1 MFNKLF
7 RQKNGKTNFETKISF
22 DTTKNQK
29 NEIEQEARRRGITTS
44 QFMRISADKEIAC
57 SGEGLNFEILL
68 LENDIKHEEEY
79 ITKLEQELNL
89 HKQKLA
95 EYKNKHA
102 QKTKL
107 KNTSNIVHH
116 EVEQEIKTII
126 LERFTNKNEYRD
138 NSTAEALKGIRYI
151 ANRKQVNVDITL
163 KIAQMYIN
171 KEITLLDIIKKP
183 LQHLLDHE
191 EVQPLDSNTF
201 QQIREELMNKYGEI
215 AEQEQ
220 IKIRE
225 EQQRQELMNSSEN
238 ERIRHIIIET
248 YNSNYNSYEK
258 MISNVKYQCVKYNTD
273 EKITLGIIQRI
284 YSNELKYDKVIGAEN
299 ILETYGSLRKPSP
312 IIQEVK
318 EQETKKIIKKVN
330 EIQPLDN
337 VRNTTNLKRKVRQI
351 CESNMFVEFKE
362 IWITILRIIDK
373 EISLKNV
380 LV

>member
-22 DTTKNQK
+22 DTTNKQK
-29 NEIEQEARRRGITTS
+29 NEIEQEAKRRGITTS

-68 LENDIKHEEEY
+68 LENNIKHEEEY
-79 ITKLEQELNL
+79 ITKLEQELNI
-89 HKQKLA
+89 HKQKLE

-126 LERFTNKNEYRD
+126 LERFATNQFMD
-138 NSTAEALKGIRYI
+138 NSTAEALEGIRCL
-151 ANRKQVNVDITL
+151 ANAKQVNVDITI

-201 QQIREELMNKYGEI
+201 QQIREELMNKYGKI

-225 EQQRQELMNSSEN
+225 EQQRQELLNSSEN

-284 YSNELKYDKVIGAEN
+284 YSNELKYDKVIGTEN

-362 IWITILRIIDK
+362 IWITILRIINK

>member
-7 RQKNGKTNFETKISF
+7 RQKNGKTKFETKISF
-22 DTTKNQK
+22 DTTNKQK
-29 NEIEQEARRRGITTS
+29 NEIEQEAKRRGITAS

-79 ITKLEQELNL
+79 ITKLEQELNV

-126 LERFTNKNEYRD
+126 LERFTNKNGYRD
-138 NSTAEALKGIRYI
+138 NSTAEALEGIRYI
-151 ANRKQVNVDITL
+151 ANTKQVNVDITI

-201 QQIREELMNKYGEI
+201 QQIREELMNKYGKI

-273 EKITLGIIQRI
+273 EKITLDIIQRI

-337 VRNTTNLKRKVRQI
+337 VINTTNLKRKVRQI
-351 CESNMFVEFKE
+351 CERNMFVEFKE
-362 IWITILRIIDK
+362 IWITILRIINK

>member
-79 ITKLEQELNL
+79 ITKLEQELNV

>member
-22 DTTKNQK
+22 DTTNKQK
-29 NEIEQEARRRGITTS
+29 NEIEQEAKRRGITTS

-79 ITKLEQELNL
+79 ITKLEQELNI

-126 LERFTNKNEYRD
+126 LERFTNKNKYRD
-138 NSTAEALKGIRYI
+138 NSTAQALEGIRCL
-151 ANRKQVNVDITL
+151 ANTKQVNVDITI

-201 QQIREELMNKYGEI
+201 QQIREELMNKYGKI

-273 EKITLGIIQRI
+273 EKITLDIIQRI
-284 YSNELKYDKVIGAEN
+284 YSNELKYDKVIGTEN

-337 VRNTTNLKRKVRQI
+337 VINTTNLKRKVRQI

-362 IWITILRIIDK
+362 IWITILRIINK

>member
-7 RQKNGKTNFETKISF
+7 GQKNGKTNFETKICF
-22 DTTKNQK
+22 DTTNKQK
-29 NEIEQEARRRGITTS
+29 NEIEQEAKRRGITAS

-79 ITKLEQELNL
+79 ITKLEQELNV

-126 LERFTNKNEYRD
+126 LERFTNTNKYRD
-138 NSTAEALKGIRYI
+138 NSTAEALEGIRYL
-151 ANRKQVNVDITL
+151 ANTNQVNVDITIT
-163 KIAQMYIN
+163 IAQMYIN

-183 LQHLLDHE
+183 LQYLLDPE

-201 QQIREELMNKYGEI
+201 QQIREELMNKYGKI

-273 EKITLGIIQRI
+273 EKITLDIIQRI

-312 IIQEVK
+312 ISQEVK

>member
-7 RQKNGKTNFETKISF
+7 RQKNGKTKFETKISF
-22 DTTKNQK
+22 DTTNKQK
-29 NEIEQEARRRGITTS
+29 NEVEQEAKRRGITTS

-79 ITKLEQELNL
+79 ITKLEQELNI
-89 HKQKLA
+89 HKQKLE

-126 LERFTNKNEYRD
+126 LERFATNQFRD
-138 NSTAEALKGIRYI
+138 NSTAEALEGIRWL
-151 ANRKQVNVDITL
+151 ANSKQVNVDITI

-312 IIQEVK
+312 IIHEVK

-337 VRNTTNLKRKVRQI
+337 VINTTNLKRKVRQI

>member
-1 MFNKLF
+1 MFKKLF

-22 DTTKNQK
+22 DTTNKQK
-29 NEIEQEARRRGITTS
+29 NEIEQEAKRRGITTS
-44 QFMRISADKEIAC
+44 QFMRISADKEIVC

-79 ITKLEQELNL
+79 ITKLEQELNV
-89 HKQKLA
+89 HKQKLE

-126 LERFTNKNEYRD
+126 LERFATNEFRD

-151 ANRKQVNVDITL
+151 ANRKQVNVDITI

-201 QQIREELMNKYGEI
+201 QQIREELMNKYGKI

-273 EKITLGIIQRI
+273 EKITLDIIQRI

-337 VRNTTNLKRKVRQI
+337 VINTTNLKRKVRQI

-362 IWITILRIIDK
+362 IWITILRIMNK

-380 LV
+380 LA

>member
-22 DTTKNQK
+22 DTTNKQK
-29 NEIEQEARRRGITTS
+29 NEIEQEAKRRGITTS

-68 LENDIKHEEEY
+68 LENNIKHEEEY
-79 ITKLEQELNL
+79 ITKLEQELNI
-89 HKQKLA
+89 HKQKLE

-116 EVEQEIKTII
+116 EEEQEIKTII
-126 LERFTNKNEYRD
+126 LERFTNTNEYRD
-138 NSTAEALKGIRYI
+138 NSTAEALEGIRYQ
-151 ANRKQVNVDITL
+151 ANTKQVNVDITI

-201 QQIREELMNKYGEI
+201 QQIREELMNKYGKI

-248 YNSNYNSYEK
+248 YNSNYNSYQK
-258 MISNVKYQCVKYNTD
+258 MISNVKYKCVKYNTD

-284 YSNELKYDKVIGAEN
+284 YSNELKYDEVIGAEN

-351 CESNMFVEFKE
+351 CESHMFVEFKE

>member
-7 RQKNGKTNFETKISF
+7 RQKNGKTKFETKISF
-22 DTTKNQK
+22 DTTNKQK
-29 NEIEQEARRRGITTS
+29 NEIEQEAKRRGITAS

-79 ITKLEQELNL
+79 ITKLEQELNI

-126 LERFTNKNEYRD
+126 LERFTNKNRYRD
-138 NSTAEALKGIRYI
+138 NSTAEALEGIRCI
-151 ANRKQVNVDITL
+151 ANTKQVNVDITI

-201 QQIREELMNKYGEI
+201 QQIREELMNKYGKI

-312 IIQEVK
+312 IIHEVK

-337 VRNTTNLKRKVRQI
+337 VINTTNLKRKVRQI

-362 IWITILRIIDK
+362 IWITILRIINK

>member
-7 RQKNGKTNFETKISF
+7 RQKNGKTKFETKISF
-22 DTTKNQK
+22 DTTNKQK
-29 NEIEQEARRRGITTS
+29 NEIEQEAKRRGITAS

-79 ITKLEQELNL
+79 ITKLEQELNI
-89 HKQKLA
+89 HKQKLE

-126 LERFTNKNEYRD
+126 LERFTNKNAYGA
-138 NSTAEALKGIRYI
+138 NSTAEALEGIRYI
-151 ANRKQVNVDITL
+151 ANTKQVNVDITI

-201 QQIREELMNKYGEI
+201 QQIREELMNKYGKI

-248 YNSNYNSYEK
+248 YNSNYNSYKK

-312 IIQEVK
+312 IIQEAK

>member
-7 RQKNGKTNFETKISF
+7 RQKNGKTKFETKISF
-22 DTTKNQK
+22 DTTNKQK
-29 NEIEQEARRRGITTS
+29 NEIEQEAKRRGITAS

-79 ITKLEQELNL
+79 ITKLEQELNV

-107 KNTSNIVHH
+107 KNTSNIVYH

-126 LERFTNKNEYRD
+126 LERFTNKNKYRC
-138 NSTAEALKGIRYI
+138 NSTAEALEGIRYI
-151 ANRKQVNVDITL
+151 ANTKQVNVDITI

-171 KEITLLDIIKKP
+171 KEITLMDIIKKP
-183 LQHLLDHE
+183 LQHLLDPE

-201 QQIREELMNKYGEI
+201 QQIREELMNKYGKI

-273 EKITLGIIQRI
+273 EKITLDIIQRI

-337 VRNTTNLKRKVRQI
+337 VINTTNLKRKVRQI
-351 CESNMFVEFKE
+351 CERNMFVEFKE
-362 IWITILRIIDK
+362 IWITILRIINK